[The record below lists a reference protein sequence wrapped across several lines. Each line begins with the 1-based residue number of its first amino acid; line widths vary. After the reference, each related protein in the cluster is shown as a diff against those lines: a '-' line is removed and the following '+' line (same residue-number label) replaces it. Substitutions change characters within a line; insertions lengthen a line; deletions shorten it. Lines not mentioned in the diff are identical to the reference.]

1 MFVFQFFPYRDTLL
15 SKETPSEEDWLEVL
29 RPNEFPCDFL
39 SGSTRVTEMF
49 HNRPLQDDSWQCSR
63 SRLKISIEV
72 CLAWRVNIPIG
83 LPSCHLPSIW
93 TWWIITS
100 QLHTGT
106 ALPTLPI
113 AVIMPLPQVRIVKFW
128 SFLQWN
134 FEISKCGIGAG
145 FGRSICSWILELGQ
159 MIYCT

>member
-1 MFVFQFFPYRDTLL
+1 MTFYVYKTIYYIQTHKVKIATPSQLNVFVFQFFRYRDTLL

-72 CLAWRVNIPIG
+72 CLA
-83 LPSCHLPSIW
+83 
-93 TWWIITS
+93 
-100 QLHTGT
+100 
-106 ALPTLPI
+106 
-113 AVIMPLPQVRIVKFW
+113 
-128 SFLQWN
+128 
-134 FEISKCGIGAG
+134 
-145 FGRSICSWILELGQ
+145 
-159 MIYCT
+159 